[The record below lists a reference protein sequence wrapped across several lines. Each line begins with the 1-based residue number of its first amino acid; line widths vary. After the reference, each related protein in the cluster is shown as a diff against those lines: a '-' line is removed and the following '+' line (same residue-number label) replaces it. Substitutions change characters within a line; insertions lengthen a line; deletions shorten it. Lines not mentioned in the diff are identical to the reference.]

1 MPHNSLRGFGSREV
15 RDGLIGKAS
24 PLEFSPVSRFYV
36 QVRRD
41 TLQRI
46 LRRSTA
52 VREARIRAKKYSIQM
67 TDRSNGY
74 ERVAAEFLA
83 GRGSARTR
91 AKGIGVT
98 AVREWAR
105 TLPSGAAVIDLGCG
119 PGFPITEVLVSGGL
133 NVYAV
138 DASPSF
144 VEAFRRN
151 LPGIPVACEAVQD
164 STFFDRTFD
173 AVIACGLIFLLPAE
187 EQQRLIHRVADILV
201 PGGRLLFTSCAEP
214 VVWNDAM
221 TGLELRSLGAVE
233 YRSQLT
239 AVGLS
244 VIREYEDEGENHYFD
259 ALKGAPR

>member
-1 MPHNSLRGFGSREV
+1 
-15 RDGLIGKAS
+15 
-24 PLEFSPVSRFYV
+24 
-36 QVRRD
+36 
-41 TLQRI
+41 
-46 LRRSTA
+46 
-52 VREARIRAKKYSIQM
+52 M

-91 AKGIGVT
+91 SKGVGVK

-105 TLPSGAAVIDLGCG
+105 TLPLGAAVIDLGSG
-119 PGFPITEVLVSGGL
+119 PGFPITEILVSEGL

-151 LPGIPVACEAVQD
+151 LPGIPVACEAVED

-187 EQQRLIHRVADILV
+187 EQQRLIHRVGDILV

-214 VVWNDAM
+214 LVWNDAM
-221 TGLELRSLGAVE
+221 TGLESRSLGVVE
-233 YRSQLT
+233 YRSQLKE
-239 AVGLS
+239 VGLL

-259 ALKGAPR
+259 ALKSASADSSP

>member
-1 MPHNSLRGFGSREV
+1 
-15 RDGLIGKAS
+15 
-24 PLEFSPVSRFYV
+24 
-36 QVRRD
+36 
-41 TLQRI
+41 
-46 LRRSTA
+46 
-52 VREARIRAKKYSIQM
+52 M

-91 AKGIGVT
+91 SKGIGVK
-98 AVREWAR
+98 AVREWVR
-105 TLPSGAAVIDLGCG
+105 TLPGGATVIDLGCG

-151 LPGIPVACEAVQD
+151 LPGISVACEAVED

-173 AVIACGLIFLLPAE
+173 AVIAWGLIFLLAAE
-187 EQQRLIHRVADILV
+187 EQRGLIHRVADILV
-201 PGGRLLFTSCAEP
+201 PGGRLLFTSCAESL
-214 VVWNDAM
+214 VWNDAM
-221 TGLELRSLGAVE
+221 TGLESRSPGAVE

-244 VIREYEDEGENHYFD
+244 VIREYKDEGENHYFD
-259 ALKGAPR
+259 ALKSARRIEPMTTTQLRTRGCGAERDILLAD